1 MTGRGQDAA
10 GFTVLDVAPPRVAG
24 DEVAISGERFSVDG
38 TPGQAVTLAG
48 NGVQVVSWTTGEVRI
63 RVPRTA
69 GAGGPGEKALVVRT
83 PWGESVGMPFQ
94 MVERPTVTDLVP
106 DPAPPDL
113 LRLLFLEF
121 ATAFG
126 NDWFSIPVD
135 GVPLG
140 SLTRLSSLVVRD
152 TFGRETEVGP
162 FAGEAWRVFHLSG
175 EDTDGALLLPP
186 VVVGA
191 SEAPPLEEV
200 VLLRDE
206 MANMGWAVERTVAG
220 ATGRPLR
227 RQENQ
232 GETQARGV
240 SGLSYRLMTGV
251 PEFWIP
257 LVPRELQGS
266 PRLARVAMRRM
277 APDGQPEEIP
287 PRGRILGGNE
297 LLIHDEEVP
306 RDGANVTRAWQLARD
321 PSGQTH
327 LWIGRSKGPGRGE
340 GSSGLAFDVLE
351 EG

>member
-1 MTGRGQDAA
+1 
-10 GFTVLDVAPPRVAG
+10 
-24 DEVAISGERFSVDG
+24 
-38 TPGQAVTLAG
+38 
-48 NGVQVVSWTTGEVRI
+48 
-63 RVPRTA
+63 
-69 GAGGPGEKALVVRT
+69 
-83 PWGESVGMPFQ
+83 
-94 MVERPTVTDLVP
+94 MVERERVFPPRGDGRFADRRLAAEAGLQFLRHIADNVDERAQADVYRKRFVEEYGL
-106 DPAPPDL
+106 APPTPEEGLDPES
-113 LRLLFLEF
+113 LRFLEF

-140 SLTRLSSLVVRD
+140 SLTRFSSLVVRD

-327 LWIGRSKGPGRGE
+327 LWIGRSKGPAGE
-340 GSSGLAFDVLE
+340 RAPAVWPSTCWKRASSASGLCPSYQRKRCGPKSAS
-351 EG
+351 